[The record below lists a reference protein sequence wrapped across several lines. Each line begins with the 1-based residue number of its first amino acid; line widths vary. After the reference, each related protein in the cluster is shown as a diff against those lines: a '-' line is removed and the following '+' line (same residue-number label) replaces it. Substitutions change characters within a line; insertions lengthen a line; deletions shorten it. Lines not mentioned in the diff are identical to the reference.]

1 MTILWHN
8 GLMYT
13 MEQEGGQVEALLTEN
28 GKIIAIGTYEELKE
42 QAAKEI
48 NLEGSVL
55 YPGFIDSH
63 MHMIGHGEKLLSLD
77 LSNASSADEMM
88 DMLLAAYPDLK
99 PDEWFIGEGWNEN
112 NFTDKK
118 ILTRQELDKVTASP
132 MILKRTCRHAALAN
146 SKALE
151 LAGISKSTPDPQDGV
166 IMRDADGEP
175 TGFLKEGAQEMVLA
189 LIPEPTE
196 QTLTQA
202 LRKSVEDLLSLGLTG
217 AVTDDLGYYGDYTN
231 PLQAFKNVIG
241 EQKKFRAHLLR
252 RSTVFKQLIE
262 ERATYNE
269 PWIEPGEMKF
279 FIDGAL
285 GGKTALLSKPYADTP
300 ETSGMVVVSDE
311 EIDALVALARKHREA
326 IAVHVIGDAAVEKAL
341 DAIEKHPVPEGKRDR
356 LIHVNVLREDLV
368 DRMARLPIILDIQP
382 VFVSSDFPW
391 VMDRLGEDRLDW
403 AYAWKKLLDQGFIC
417 GGGSDAPIEEVD
429 PLHGIYAAA
438 TRRKPGETH
447 EGYLPG
453 EKLSRFEAVGLFTT
467 GSAGTIGK
475 ADVRGKLAV
484 GFDADF
490 TVLDKDLFRVEDE
503 EILHTKVVMTVVSG
517 EVMFEGGI
525 LSIPGVS

>member
-1 MTILWHN
+1 MKTLWYN
-8 GLMYT
+8 GTMYT
-13 MEQEGGQVEALLTEN
+13 MEQEGDQVEALLTEN
-28 GKIIAIGTYEELKE
+28 GKISVVGTYEDLKE
-42 QAAKEI
+42 QADNEI
-48 NLEGSVL
+48 DLQGSVL
-55 YPGFIDSH
+55 YPGFADSH

-77 LSNASSADEMM
+77 LSKASSADEMM
-88 DMLLAAYPDLK
+88 DMLMNAYPDLK
-99 PDEWFIGEGWNEN
+99 SDEWFIGEGWNEN
-112 NFTDKK
+112 NFPDKK
-118 ILTRQELDKVTASP
+118 ILTRHELDKVTDSP
-132 MILKRTCRHAALAN
+132 MVLKRTCRHAALAN

-151 LAGISKSTPDPQDGV
+151 LAGISKDTLDPEDGV

-175 TGFLKEGAQEMVLA
+175 TGYLKEGAQEIVLA

-196 QTLTQA
+196 ESLTRA
-202 LRKSVEDLLSLGLTG
+202 LQKSVDDLLSLGLTG
-217 AVTDDLGYYGDYTN
+217 GVTDDLGYYGDCKN

-252 RSTVFKQLIE
+252 RSTIFKQLME
-262 ERATYNE
+262 EQATYNE

-300 ETSGMVVVSDE
+300 ETSGMTVVTDE
-311 EIDALVALARKHREA
+311 EIDALVALARKYGEA
-326 IAVHVIGDAAVEKAL
+326 IAVHVIGDAAVGKAL
-341 DAIEKHPVPEGKRDR
+341 DAIEKYPVPTGKRDR

-368 DRMARLPIILDIQP
+368 ERMEKLPVILDLQP

-391 VMDRLGEDRLDW
+391 VMDRLGKDRLEW
-403 AYAWKKLLDQGFIC
+403 AYAWKKLLNRGFIC

-429 PLHGIYAAA
+429 PLLGIYAAA

-447 EGYLPG
+447 EGYLPD

-475 ADVRGKLAV
+475 ADVRGKLAP

-490 TVLDKDLFRVEDE
+490 TVLDRDLFQVEDE
-503 EILHTKVVMTVVSG
+503 EIVGANVVLTVVAG
-517 EVMFEGGI
+517 EVMYRGEDH
-525 LSIPGVS
+525 

>member
-1 MTILWHN
+1 MKILWHN

-13 MEQEGGQVEALLTEN
+13 MKQEGDQIEALLTEN
-28 GKIIAIGTYEELKE
+28 GKIMAVGSYEELIG
-42 QAAKEI
+42 QADKEI
-48 NLEGSVL
+48 DLEGSVL

-77 LSNASSADEMM
+77 LAKASSADEMM
-88 DMLLAAYPDLK
+88 DMLMGAYPDLK
-99 PDEWFIGEGWNEN
+99 QDEWFIGEGWNEN
-112 NFTDKK
+112 NFSDKK
-118 ILTRQELDKVTASP
+118 ILTRQELDMVTDSP

-151 LAGISKSTPDPQDGV
+151 LAGISKDTPDPEDGV
-166 IMRDADGEP
+166 IMRDATGEP
-175 TGFLKEGAQEMVLA
+175 TGYLKEGAQEIVLA

-196 QTLTQA
+196 QSLTRA
-202 LRKSVEDLLSLGLTG
+202 LQKSVDDLLSLGLTG

-241 EQKKFRAHLLR
+241 EQKKFRARLLR
-252 RSTVFKQLIE
+252 RSTVFKQLME
-262 ERATYNE
+262 EQATYNE

-285 GGKTALLSKPYADTP
+285 GGKTALLSKPYADAA
-300 ETSGMVVVSDE
+300 ETSGMAVVTDE
-311 EIDALVALARKHREA
+311 EIDKLVTLARKHGEA

-341 DAIEKHPVPEGKRDR
+341 DAIEKHPAPKGKRDR
-356 LIHVNVLREDLV
+356 LIHVNVLRDDLV
-368 DRMARLPIILDIQP
+368 ERMAKLPVILDLQP

-391 VMDRLGEDRLDW
+391 VMDRLGEERLDW
-403 AYAWKKLLDQGFIC
+403 AYAWKKLLDRGFIC

-429 PLHGIYAAA
+429 PLLGIYTAT
-438 TRRKPGETH
+438 TRRKPGENH
-447 EGYLPG
+447 KGNLPD

-475 ADVRGKLAV
+475 ADVRGKLAP

-503 EILHTKVVMTVVSG
+503 EIVNANVVMTVVAG
-517 EVMFEGGI
+517 EVMYRG
-525 LSIPGVS
+525 